1 MFAEFPGAAQDAK
14 ATLAAASKKRQVN
27 HEETLVESNVASGRP
42 TDGRCHSGRDA
53 TLEVDDR
60 RRVLC
65 EQ

>member
-1 MFAEFPGAAQDAK
+1 MFAEFPGASQDTK
-14 ATLAAASKKRQVN
+14 ATLAAASKRLVN
-27 HEETLVESNVASGRP
+27 HAETLVESKVASGRP

-53 TLEVDDR
+53 TLALNDR